1 VLLLS
6 GCTVIPSVSE
16 GSGRAGRAAA
26 QIPRYARDDIAD
38 PALQHAV
45 WAIDIE
51 DDSGHILYQR
61 NAHTLVIPASNRK
74 LFAAATVANCL
85 GLDHQFATE
94 LWLDGRDLV
103 LRGGG
108 DPSLGGRYYSR
119 DLTFAPFIEA
129 LQRRGITSID
139 GDLIA
144 DVSLFDRVTI
154 PPSWKVGFLGETYA
168 VPVDALAYNE
178 NIDDSRAATDAA
190 LHAAAA
196 LRFALAQSGI
206 AVRGATRVNTTP
218 RAWQERIATIESPP
232 IHQLLTT
239 VLKNSQNLYT
249 DMLFK
254 DLSAN
259 GTTPASFE
267 ASAEIERMFLTT
279 EAGVDGSE
287 FRFVDGCGL
296 AVDDFVTPAAI
307 VKLLRWMNAPSRR
320 GALWDLYSTPGQEG
334 TLHTRLTELAPRVR
348 AKTGTLGGVN
358 ALSGIIAMP
367 DGSWRYFAIVAN
379 HHTASS
385 AAANAAIDAIVRA
398 AASVEQR

>member
-1 VLLLS
+1 LRKTLFVVALLLS
-6 GCTVIPSVSE
+6 ACTSLKST
-16 GSGRAGRAAA
+16 SGIR
-26 QIPRYARDDIAD
+26 P
-38 PALQHAV
+38 PKLTLELQHAV

-51 DDSGHILYQR
+51 DESGRILYER

-74 LFAAATVANCL
+74 LFAAATVINCL
-85 GLDHQFATE
+85 GLDHQFSTE

-108 DPSLGGRYYSR
+108 DPSLGGRYYQRR
-119 DLTFAPFIEA
+119 DLTFAPFIDA
-129 LQRRGITSID
+129 LRRRGVTSID

-178 NIDDSRAATDAA
+178 NVDDSRAAADAA
-190 LHAAAA
+190 INAAEA
-196 LRFALAQSGI
+196 LRFALAESGI
-206 AVRGATRVNTTP
+206 SIRGAIRVNTTS
-218 RAWQERIATIESPP
+218 RAWQERIAVIESPP
-232 IHQLLTT
+232 VHQLLTT

-267 ASAEIERMFLTT
+267 ASAQIERTFLTT
-279 EAGVDGSE
+279 EAGVDGAE

-307 VKLLRWMNAPSRR
+307 VKLLRWMDATPRR
-320 GALWDLYSTPGQEG
+320 SALWDLYSTPGQDG
-334 TLHTRLTELAPRVR
+334 TLHTRLTELATRVR

-367 DGSWRYFAIVAN
+367 DGGRRYFAIVAN

-385 AAANAAIDAIVRA
+385 AATNAAIDALVRT

>member
-1 VLLLS
+1 MLTLDS
-6 GCTVIPSVSE
+6 
-16 GSGRAGRAAA
+16 
-26 QIPRYARDDIAD
+26 D

-51 DDSGHILYQR
+51 DESGRVLYQR
-61 NAHTLVIPASNRK
+61 NAHTLVVPASNRK
-74 LFAAATVANCL
+74 LFAAATVVNCL

-108 DPSLGGRYYSR
+108 DPSLGGRYYRR
-119 DLTFAPFIEA
+119 DLTFSPFIEA

-178 NIDDSRAATDAA
+178 NVDDSRAAADAA
-190 LHAAAA
+190 INAAEA
-196 LRFALAQSGI
+196 LRFALAQAGI
-206 AVRGATRVNTTP
+206 VVRGTIRVNTTP
-218 RAWQERIATIESPP
+218 RAWQERIAVIESPP
-232 IHQLLTT
+232 VHQLLTT

-259 GTTPASFE
+259 GVTPASFE
-267 ASAEIERMFLTT
+267 GSAEIERMFLTT

-385 AAANAAIDAIVRA
+385 AATNAAIDAIVRA

>member
-1 VLLLS
+1 MRRLLFVALLLA
-6 GCTVIPSVSE
+6 GCASAPPKPNSIDALLDKPSL
-16 GSGRAGRAAA
+16 RH
-26 QIPRYARDDIAD
+26 
-38 PALQHAV
+38 AL

-51 DDSGHILYQR
+51 DESGRVIYER

-74 LFAAATVANCL
+74 LFTTATVVNCL
-85 GLDHQFATE
+85 GLDRQFETE

-108 DPSLGGRYYSR
+108 DPSLGGRYLQLR
-119 DLTFAPFIEA
+119 NVAFAPFVDALRKRGVSEIE
-129 LQRRGITSID
+129 

-154 PPSWKVGFLGETYA
+154 PSSWKVGFLGETYA
-168 VPVDALAYNE
+168 VPVDALAFAE
-178 NIDDSRAATDAA
+178 NVDDSLAVKDAGLWSA
-190 LHAAAA
+190 QA
-196 LRFALAQSGI
+196 LRGALADAGI
-206 AVRGATRVNTTP
+206 TIRGTIRINTTP
-218 RAWQERIATIESPP
+218 RTWQERIASIASPP
-232 IHQLLTT
+232 VHQLLTT

-259 GTTPASFE
+259 GVTPASFG

-279 EAGVDGSE
+279 EAGIDGSE

-296 AVDDFVTPAAI
+296 AVDDYVTPAAI
-307 VKLLRWMNAPSRR
+307 VKLLRWLNAPQRR
-320 GALWDLYSTPGQEG
+320 GAMWELYSTPAQEG
-334 TLHTRLTELAPRVR
+334 TLHHRLTELASRVR

-367 DGSWRYFAIVAN
+367 GGGYRYFAIVAN

-385 AAANAAIDAIVRA
+385 AETNAAIDAIVREA
-398 AASVEQR
+398 ALVQQRGN

>member
-1 VLLLS
+1 MRRLLALVLLA
-6 GCTVIPSVSE
+6 GCAT
-16 GSGRAGRAAA
+16 
-26 QIPRYARDDIAD
+26 ARPTANPID
-38 PALQHAV
+38 ALLNKPTLEHAL

-51 DDSGHILYQR
+51 DDSGHVIYQR

-74 LFAAATVANCL
+74 LFTAATVVNCL
-85 GLDHQFATE
+85 GLDHQFETE

-108 DPSLGGRYYSR
+108 DPSLGGRYLQLR
-119 DLTFAPFIEA
+119 DVAFAPFVDALRKRGVSEIE
-129 LQRRGITSID
+129 

-168 VPVDALAYNE
+168 VPVDALAFAE
-178 NIDDSRAATDAA
+178 NVDDSRAVTDAGLWSA
-190 LHAAAA
+190 QA
-196 LRFALAQSGI
+196 LRGALADAGI
-206 AVRGATRVNTTP
+206 TIRGTIRINTTP
-218 RAWQERIATIESPP
+218 RNWQERIASIASPP
-232 IHQLLTT
+232 VHQLLTT

-259 GTTPASFE
+259 GATPASFG
-267 ASAEIERMFLTT
+267 ASADIERMFVTT

-287 FRFVDGCGL
+287 FHFVDGCGL
-296 AVDDFVTPAAI
+296 AVDDYVTPAAI
-307 VKLLRWMNAPSRR
+307 VKLLRWLNAPQRH
-320 GALWDLYSTPGQEG
+320 GVMWDLYSTPAQEG
-334 TLHTRLTELAPRVR
+334 TLHYRLTDLATRVR

-367 DGSWRYFAIVAN
+367 GGGYRYFAIVAN

-385 AAANAAIDAIVRA
+385 AETNAAIDAIVREVA
-398 AASVEQR
+398 R